1 MNRIDLYAEN
11 NIKGFYPLFKT
22 DNAVYLYHYVYDDDE
37 YDDED
42 NKYGFCVLYSDMYY
56 PSKVSHHEQNRID
69 EYFYRSYC
77 KASQYAKSKG
87 ASHVQLFSIYPMLK
101 YKMFLFPDSPVANGI
116 VTIDEDRITITQDI
130 EETSNSDLFSIEA
143 GLPKL
148 INNRLVNGFVCVLSQ
163 SNKAFDFD
171 LIIPK
176 INRSSLQFGESE
188 FIYKIHCTW
197 NRIYK
202 IASYYSKYGYSAI
215 FWSASGL
222 LLGHLYKFTSL
233 PIPYDEDKTAQAI
246 FKAKNDWDQM
256 IYDNPFLEDANFSKP
271 LNQWDYDLLQKA
283 RDNMKKTD
291 S

>member
-1 MNRIDLYAEN
+1 MS
-11 NIKGFYPLFKT
+11 
-22 DNAVYLYHYVYDDDE
+22 AVYIQTSMRFRQTFFQKRNQERFILFLVF
-37 YDDED
+37 
-42 NKYGFCVLYSDMYY
+42 N
-56 PSKVSHHEQNRID
+56 
-69 EYFYRSYC
+69 YF
-77 KASQYAKSKG
+77 KG
-87 ASHVQLFSIYPMLK
+87 LLFH
-101 YKMFLFPDSPVANGI
+101 LFVP
-116 VTIDEDRITITQDI
+116 
-130 EETSNSDLFSIEA
+130 SNSDLFSIEA

-246 FKAKNDWDQM
+246 FEAKNDWDQM

-283 RDNMKKTD
+283 RDNMKKNRFMK
-291 S
+291 